1 MRRLWQRLCAVLC
14 ACCAMIVW
22 VAPSRA
28 AEAPVVKAKASAL
41 LEVSSGKVLCAKNA
55 HTRLPMA
62 STTKIMTAVIALEN
76 CPLRETVTVTRE
88 AYGTEGSSMYLGLG
102 EKVSMEDML
111 YGLMLASGNDA
122 AVAIA
127 LHVGGSVAG
136 FAAMMNAK
144 AADLGLTNTHFVTP
158 NGLHDD
164 AHYTTAYDLAVI
176 AAYAMKNPT
185 FQKIVSTQRYQTKT
199 GDTIRTFSNKN
210 RTLWQYDGGNGVK
223 TGYTSDAGKCLC
235 FGAMREDMQLVGVVL
250 NSGDMFGDAYTLLDY
265 GFGNFHMQP
274 IVKKGDDVTYV
285 RLQGG
290 TKNTLA
296 LCAAKDIMIPV
307 ATGENVSIK
316 SRVALDALH
325 VPVEAGSECGML
337 SVLENGRV
345 VGRAPLVASE
355 TVERPGVHEYFGRCI
370 RDWSA

>member
-1 MRRLWQRLCAVLC
+1 MRRVRQRVGAALCVLC
-14 ACCAMIVW
+14 ALASW
-22 VAPSRA
+22 SAPSRA
-28 AEAPVVKAKASAL
+28 AQTPDINAKASVL
-41 LEVSSGKVLCAKNA
+41 LEARSGKVLCAENA
-55 HTRLPMA
+55 HVRLPMA

-76 CPLRETVTVTRE
+76 CPLRDMVTVTKE
-88 AYGTEGSSMYLGLG
+88 AYGMEGSSMYLKLG
-102 EKVSMEDML
+102 EKLSMEDML

-127 LHVGGSVAG
+127 VHVGGSVAG

-185 FQKIVSTQRYQTKT
+185 FQKLVCTQRYQTQT

-210 RTLWQYDGGNGVK
+210 KTLRQYEGGNGVK

-235 FGAMREDMQLVGVVL
+235 FAALREDMQLVGVVL
-250 NSGDMFGDAYTLLDY
+250 NSGDMFGDAFSLLDY
-265 GFGNFHMQP
+265 GFANYKMER
-274 IVKKGDDVTYV
+274 IVKSGDDVTYA
-285 RLQGG
+285 RLTGG

-307 ATGENVSIK
+307 ARGEDRNVK
-316 SRVALDALH
+316 SSVTLDSLRI
-325 VPVEAGSECGML
+325 PVQAGSECGML
-337 SVLENGRV
+337 SVMENGRV
-345 VGRAPLVASE
+345 LGSTPLVAKE
-355 TVERPGVHEYFGRCI
+355 TVESPGVREYFSRCI

>member
-1 MRRLWQRLCAVLC
+1 MRKLRQRLCAALCVLC
-14 ACCAMIVW
+14 ALTAW
-22 VAPSRA
+22 GAPCRA
-28 AEAPVVKAKASAL
+28 AQTPDVQAKAVAL
-41 LEVSSGKVLCAKNA
+41 LEAGSGKVLCSKNA

-76 CPLRETVTVTRE
+76 CPLRDMVTVTKE
-88 AYGTEGSSMYLGLG
+88 AYGTEGSSMYLKLG
-102 EKVSMEDML
+102 EKLSMEDML

-185 FQKIVSTQRYQTKT
+185 FRKLVGTERYQTQT
-199 GDTIRTFSNKN
+199 GDVIRTFSNKN
-210 RTLWQYDGGNGVK
+210 RTLRQYEGGNGVK

-235 FGAMREDMQLVGVVL
+235 FAALRKDMQLVGVVL
-250 NSGDMFGDAYTLLDY
+250 NSGDMFGDAFSLLDY
-265 GFGNFHMQP
+265 GFANYKMER
-274 IVKKGDDVTYV
+274 IVKSGDDVTYA
-285 RLQGG
+285 RLTGG

-307 ATGENVSIK
+307 ARGEDRNVK
-316 SRVALDALH
+316 SSVTLDSLRI
-325 VPVEAGSECGML
+325 PVQAGSECGML
-337 SVLENGRV
+337 SVMENGRV
-345 VGRAPLVASE
+345 LGSTPLVAKE
-355 TVERPGVHEYFGRCI
+355 TVESPGVREYFSRCI